1 MKKLIIVLISIF
13 LLLSS
18 FALGFYVKK
27 HIDDKKIFVLS
38 IEKNNLQIVNKDLIR
53 QIKNLEHQISEYNN
67 QKEDNKEEEYKHPI
81 DIELEKCVESTNPYL
96 YSDCAIENEKAWD
109 KEIQKQL
116 KNLKD
121 IMNKDEYTIII
132 NSQNDWN
139 KSFNSSKIAI
149 NKFISE
155 RDGTVNQTLGFSSI
169 ANLKKQRALLL
180 EQIYYSYTN
189 EREITTY

>member
-1 MKKLIIVLISIF
+1 MKKFVIISISIF
-13 LLLSS
+13 LLLSA
-18 FALGFYVKK
+18 FTMGYFVKK
-27 HIDDKKIFVLS
+27 HIDDKKIFYLTNEKFNLKIVNNDLISKIKKLEHSLS
-38 IEKNNLQIVNKDLIR
+38 KNN
-53 QIKNLEHQISEYNN
+53 S
-67 QKEDNKEEEYKHPI
+67 QKEDYNLEEYKHPI
-81 DIELEKCVESTNPYL
+81 DIELEKCVESTHPYL
-96 YSDCAIENEKAWD
+96 YSDCAKENEKAWD
-109 KEIQKQL
+109 KEVQKQL

-121 IMNKDEYTIII
+121 IMNKDEYTVII

-155 RDGTVNQTLGFSSI
+155 CDGTVNQTLGFSSI

-189 EREITTY
+189 EKEITTY

>member
-1 MKKLIIVLISIF
+1 MKKIIITLISIF

-18 FALGFYVKK
+18 FALGFFVKK
-27 HIDDKKIFVLS
+27 SLDDKKIFVLFN
-38 IEKNNLQIVNKDLIR
+38 EKNNLQIVNNDLISK
-53 QIKNLEHQISEYNN
+53 IKKLEQGISKNN
-67 QKEDNKEEEYKHPI
+67 SQKEDYNLEEYKHPI
-81 DIELEKCVESTNPYL
+81 DIELEKCVESTHPYL

-149 NKFISE
+149 NKFISK

-169 ANLKKQRALLL
+169 ANLKKQRALLI